1 MNATACG
8 AQHAFPAPRRTPTR
22 PAVRAAKG
30 KISGSAGTSRKR
42 PSVQRCCRAPCQKDA
57 RGAAIGRAACDPR
70 FAASFR
76 ACLSSRGLRASS
88 RLRLDCAGRPVSPD
102 APRYIPNL
110 PLVVSPNWPPSSAS
124 CIPRSPASRCLGRRS
139 SASATLPTV
148 IIFPTYGPALF
159 PRRIAVVLRA
169 RVRRRPPSQKRLV
182 VQAERSPLSALRF
195 PAPVVPARCCRP
207 RSTIAG
213 GCAARRRPL
222 RRYRAP
228 RRRNPRFPDQPKQC
242 RTTRVRLFPILVRQK

>member
-148 IIFPTYGPALF
+148 LFVPRSIRIRCCDIFPDLRPGAVSTSYRCRFAGPRSASATQSKAPCRSGRTF
-159 PRRIAVVLRA
+159 SPVRVAVS
-169 RVRRRPPSQKRLV
+169 RPGRPCPL
-182 VQAERSPLSALRF
+182 LSATKYNRWRMCGAPT
-195 PAPVVPARCCRP
+195 PAAQV
-207 RSTIAG
+207 SS
-213 GCAARRRPL
+213 
-222 RRYRAP
+222 AP
-228 RRRNPRFPDQPKQC
+228 
-242 RTTRVRLFPILVRQK
+242 TA